1 MFNAKCKWS
10 PAQRAH
16 WCAAAATTVRVA
28 ATPKASRTDQIMIMI
43 KYHPFQ
49 SDIKQAEGKL
59 FSATFHR
66 YTRRRRWI
74 PLTLVD
80 GAYRFFLFFSLKIIF
95 LASNLSLVPFTA
107 AFLFFFFSFFHF
119 TQYPHRHIYC
129 CCCAAVTVPAA
140 GECQHSYILC
150 ACVNTFEA
158 WFGVCVGD
166 IRHLWQCDIIHRK
179 RTEHEMFCTHKNAYI
194 PLTNAHTHTHP
205 GTGHCAACWLLECA
219 CR

>member
-1 MFNAKCKWS
+1 MTSNK
-10 PAQRAH
+10 QR
-16 WCAAAATTVRVA
+16 VNY
-28 ATPKASRTDQIMIMI
+28 SRQHFI
-43 KYHPFQ
+43 
-49 SDIKQAEGKL
+49 G
-59 FSATFHR
+59 
-66 YTRRRRWI
+66 
-74 PLTLVD
+74 TLV
-80 GAYRFFLFFSLKIIF
+80 GVAEYLWLWLTVLTASSFFSLKIIF
-95 LASNLSLVPFTA
+95 LASNLSLLPFTA

-119 TQYPHRHIYC
+119 ARYPHRHIYC

-194 PLTNAHTHTHP
+194 PLTNAHTHTP
-205 GTGHCAACWLLECA
+205 GHRALCGMLAAGMCLQIASPHQIPHTEC
-219 CR
+219 RILFLFWF